1 MDFITKQS
9 IKESIE
15 DEEDKLTR
23 EWTEKMAC
31 AITEQTWSLVIRK
44 VANAAIFV
52 ALMSILIIVITLLT
66 VSSKAGCI
74 TAIITF
80 VTLGFITEVM
90 ARVVNTKNKDAVLKA
105 SINIIGPKSQ

>member
-44 VANAAIFV
+44 VAHICCFNVDTNHCHNVANCFV
-52 ALMSILIIVITLLT
+52 EGWVHNCNNNVRDTWGHNRSYGK
-66 VSSKAGCI
+66 SS
-74 TAIITF
+74 
-80 VTLGFITEVM
+80 EH
-90 ARVVNTKNKDAVLKA
+90 
-105 SINIIGPKSQ
+105 